1 MYKISNDI
9 YNSINSTVNVKEV
22 SCDTTSCIALKNS
35 GLLIS
40 KKNNPLNIHKQT
52 NI

>member
-22 SCDTTSCIALKNS
+22 SCDMCNQILEKIIELYVDNE
-35 GLLIS
+35 
-40 KKNNPLNIHKQT
+40 KKRIMVMG
-52 NI
+52 